1 MITNTTSIFRIKF
14 ENYPELRNELRL
26 KVAKK
31 VFDKMNEQKKIG
43 GKKIEWAKKQLD
55 IWNSVEDDYI
65 PEEYAEYIRMTD
77 KKCEEIIEKYKK
89 KLEGSRVF

>member
-1 MITNTTSIFRIKF
+1 MKF

-31 VFDKMNEQKKIG
+31 VFDKMNKQKKIG
-43 GKKIEWAKKQLD
+43 VKKIEWAKKQLD
-55 IWNSVEDDYI
+55 IWNSVEDYYI